1 MTKQD
6 SLWDIEREVRTVV
19 HRVRRTSIENARLID
34 ADLPVT
40 AYPVLLYIYDNETV
54 RAHEVVEAIGVDK
67 ATVSRQIAQLQDLG
81 LVTRTSDPSDRRAQS
96 VALTDV
102 GQSKVGDLTK
112 RRRAEFMERL
122 DDWSAADLELLADYL
137 ARYNAS
143 LAPRRGV
150 ERVAYQPVE

>member
-1 MTKQD
+1 M
-6 SLWDIEREVRTVV
+6 
-19 HRVRRTSIENARLID
+19 
-34 ADLPVT
+34 
-40 AYPVLLYIYDNETV
+40 
-54 RAHEVVEAIGVDK
+54 
-67 ATVSRQIAQLQDLG
+67 
-81 LVTRTSDPSDRRAQS
+81 
-96 VALTDV
+96 ALTDV

-122 DDWSAADLELLADYL
+122 DDWSASDLELLADYL

>member
-40 AYPVLLYIYDNETV
+40 AYPVLLYIYDNETG

-143 LAPRRGV
+143 LAPRRGG
-150 ERVAYQPVE
+150 ERVAYQPFE

>member
-1 MTKQD
+1 
-6 SLWDIEREVRTVV
+6 
-19 HRVRRTSIENARLID
+19 
-34 ADLPVT
+34 
-40 AYPVLLYIYDNETV
+40 
-54 RAHEVVEAIGVDK
+54 VVEAIGVDK

-143 LAPRRGV
+143 LAPRRGG
-150 ERVAYQPVE
+150 ERVAYHPVE